1 MALVLSSK
9 LRQAIVEIA
18 EHAPAPFELKSN
30 GNLLESRIKGLAVSI
45 APSYDVLDRYNND
58 LTNLYPYSLKIV
70 MDSKLYE
77 DQGKAVSKC
86 YMDYFNIILEN
97 NGAACSTRHFV
108 KQINDLIY
116 TEILF
121 DL

>member
-45 APSYDVLDRYNND
+45 APSYDVLDRYRA
-58 LTNLYPYSLKIV
+58 NLYPYSLKIV

-97 NGAACSTRHFV
+97 NGATCSMRHFV